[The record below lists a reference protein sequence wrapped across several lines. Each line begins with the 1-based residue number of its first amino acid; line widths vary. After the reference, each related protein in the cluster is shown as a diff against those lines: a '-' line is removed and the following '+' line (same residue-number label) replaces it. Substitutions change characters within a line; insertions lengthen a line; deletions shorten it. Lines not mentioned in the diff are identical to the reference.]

1 MNFFSLVGVELV
13 KIRRSKILLILL
25 VPVVIM
31 WIPSIVNSQMIFDTR
46 NIPITPENNFFIQ
59 GFMGMVWFMIPAS
72 LVICTVLLIQTE
84 RSNKGILKMLS
95 LPVNTAKLCL
105 AKFAVLI
112 LLAFAQMVMTIA
124 AYYISAAIASHI
136 LDYPFLLEPLYVC
149 RVTLCLY
156 AGAIPM
162 AAVFWMIANLI
173 QTPVFS
179 VGIGL
184 ASIVPSVLM
193 INTKIWFAYPMSYPF
208 YLLMVE
214 YGRAAE
220 GVYDTQIAWLP
231 WLPVAVLMTAA
242 ALGIAC
248 VRFGAAERR

>member
-25 VPVVIM
+25 IPVVIM

-231 WLPVAVLMTAA
+231 WLPVAVLITAA